1 MSSLPMS
8 LSVVVPCFDEE
19 RRIGTSLVQLCDVL
33 TQMAYGDW
41 EVLIVDDHSS
51 DDTRRIVEAFAAA
64 HPRVHLEVASGGKGK
79 GAAVRTGVMLA
90 RYDAVLVVD
99 ADLAGDLGVVPQ
111 MCRRL
116 ATADAVIGSRLLP
129 GAIVEPRRSVGRR
142 GAALIFR
149 TAVRLMTPL
158 RVSDP
163 QCGFKLF
170 RREVVQAQIA
180 ATQTS
185 GYAYEIEL
193 LLRLTNAGAVI
204 EEVPVTWREGRDSKV
219 RVVRDGIGMLA
230 EVWSARRRA
239 GQAG

>member
-1 MSSLPMS
+1 MRI
-8 LSVVVPCFDEE
+8 SVVVPCFDEE
-19 RRIGTSLVQLCDVL
+19 RRIGTSLAVL
-33 TQMAYGDW
+33 SETLEGMGLDDW
-41 EVLIVDDHSS
+41 EVLVVDDASV
-51 DDTRRIVEAFAAA
+51 DRTAAIVKDFAAE
-64 HPRVHLEVASGGKGK
+64 HQRVHLVVAAGGKGK

-90 RYDAVLVVD
+90 RCHAVLVVD
-99 ADLAGDLGVVPQ
+99 ADLAGDLAVLPQ
-111 MCRRL
+111 MCHRL

-129 GAIVEPRRSVGRR
+129 GAIVEPARSLGRR

-149 TAVRLMTPL
+149 SAVRLMTPL

-170 RREVVQAQIA
+170 RRDVVRTHIAQ
-180 ATQTS
+180 TQTS

-193 LLRLTNAGAVI
+193 LLRLADAGALI
-204 EEVPVTWREGRDSKV
+204 EEIPVTWREGRDSKV
-219 RVVRDGIGMLA
+219 RVVRDGVGMLA

>member
-19 RRIGTSLVQLCDVL
+19 RRIGTSLALLCATLERMGLD
-33 TQMAYGDW
+33 AW
-41 EVLIVDDHSS
+41 EVLVVNDASIDGTAS
-51 DDTRRIVEAFAAA
+51 IVETFAAA
-64 HPRVHLEVASGGKGK
+64 HPQVRLEVASGGKGK

-90 RYDAVLVVD
+90 RCDAVLVVD

-111 MCRRL
+111 MCHRL
-116 ATADAVIGSRLLP
+116 ATADAIIGSRLLP
-129 GAIVEPRRSVGRR
+129 GAIVEPARSVGRR

-170 RREVVQAQIA
+170 RRDLVQTHIAQ
-180 ATQTS
+180 TQTS

-204 EEVPVTWREGRDSKV
+204 EEIPVTWREGRDSKV
-219 RVVRDGIGMLA
+219 RVVRDGLGMLA